1 MICPFCEHPDHRVVE
16 SRVPDSKDAI
26 RRRRECQAC
35 GRRFTTYERVEE
47 MPVVVIKSSGERELF
62 DRAKLLAGL
71 QRACHKRP
79 VPTGLLEVAVRD
91 IEAELRNRLRQEV
104 RTSLIGELALRRLKE
119 VDQVAYVRFASVYRQ
134 FADVEEFE
142 EELARLEREPLLAR
156 GQVTLDEHLFGTVDP
171 TNRSGSRVRL
181 RALRGGRDAIARDG
195 AIEAVTTHTPSTTL
209 EVPDGD

>member
-1 MICPFCEHPDHRVVE
+1 MICPYCEHPDHRVVE

-47 MPVVVIKSSGERELF
+47 MPVVVIKNSGDREFF

-91 IEAELRNRLRQEV
+91 IETELRNRLRQEV
-104 RTSLIGELALRRLKE
+104 RTSMIGELALRRLKE
-119 VDQVAYVRFASVYRQ
+119 IDPVAYVRFASVYRQ

-156 GQVTLDEHLFGTVDP
+156 GQVTMDEHLFGNVDP
-171 TNRSGSRVRL
+171 TSRSGGRVRL
-181 RALRGGRDAIARDG
+181 RALQGGRDDIPTDG
-195 AIEAVTTHTPSTTL
+195 TSDTVTTTSTTL